1 MALVGSVMDGVSFN
15 QVDQYALCCVEN
27 FSDELKQALRENLS
41 RICHG
46 AEQASK
52 DRAMYRYPATIK
64 HFWNERYST
73 KPWET
78 RIGMLGEL
86 LSHIIILK
94 LFPDFDVVSPFF
106 NMEEKSIRKGFDL
119 LLYEASNNSVWI
131 TEVKSGGR
139 GKGKTSCTATSAL
152 LRLAKDDL
160 KKRLAEP
167 ELNHWLNAI
176 NAARNAIHNKA
187 KYRDAVIELLELEGD
202 LAEGDGATASD
213 NNVFLV
219 AALFSDVSEP
229 IADKTVST
237 FTNKL
242 VKDSVFKTVW
252 VLSMHKGTMEKL
264 EAFLKTEA
272 GH

>member
-1 MALVGSVMDGVSFN
+1 MDGVSFN

-27 FSDELKQALRENLS
+27 FSDELKQALRENLT

-46 AEQASK
+46 ADQASK
-52 DRAMYRYPATIK
+52 DRAMYKYPATIR

-86 LSHIIILK
+86 LSHVIILK

-119 LLYEASNNSVWI
+119 LLYETSTNNVWI

-139 GKGKTSCTATSAL
+139 GVGKTSCSATSAL
-152 LRLAKDDL
+152 LRLARDDL

-167 ELNHWLNAI
+167 ELNHWYNAI
-176 NAARNAIHNKA
+176 NAAKNAIHNKA
-187 KYRDAVIELLELEGD
+187 SYRDSVIEILELEGD
-202 LAEGDGATASD
+202 LAEENGATASD
-213 NNVFLV
+213 NNVFLIS
-219 AALFSDVSEP
+219 ALFSDVAQAIEE
-229 IADKTVST
+229 KTVSK
-237 FTNKL
+237 FTTEL
-242 VKDSVFKTVW
+242 VADAVFKAVW
-252 VLSMHKGTMEKL
+252 VLSLHKGTMEKL
-264 EAFLKTEA
+264 EEFLRLEA
-272 GH
+272 EQ

>member
-1 MALVGSVMDGVSFN
+1 MDGVSFK
-15 QVDQYALCCVEN
+15 QVDQYAMCCVEN
-27 FSDELKQALRENLS
+27 FSDELKQALRENLT

-46 AEQASK
+46 ADQASK
-52 DRAMYRYPATIK
+52 DRAIYKYPATIK
-64 HFWNERYST
+64 HFWEERYSRKT
-73 KPWET
+73 WET

-86 LSHIIILK
+86 LSHVIILK

-119 LLYEASNNSVWI
+119 LLYETSKNNVWI
-131 TEVKSGGR
+131 TEVKSGGK
-139 GKGKTSCTATSAL
+139 GKDKTSCAATSAL
-152 LRLAKDDL
+152 LRLARDDL

-187 KYRDAVIELLELEGD
+187 KYRDSVIEILELEGD
-202 LAEGDGATASD
+202 LAEDNGATASD
-213 NNVFLV
+213 NSVFLIS
-219 AALFSDVSEP
+219 ALFSDVSQA
-229 IADKTVST
+229 IAEQTVSKFST
-237 FTNKL
+237 KL
-242 VKDSVFKTVW
+242 VADSVFKTVW
-252 VLSMHKGTMEKL
+252 VLSLHKGTMEKL

>member
-1 MALVGSVMDGVSFN
+1 MDGVSFK

-27 FSDELKQALRENLS
+27 FSDELKQALRDNLT

-46 AEQASK
+46 ADQASK
-52 DRAMYRYPATIK
+52 DRAIYKYPATIK
-64 HFWNERYST
+64 HFWEERYSQ
-73 KPWET
+73 KAWET
-78 RIGMLGEL
+78 RVGMLGEL
-86 LSHIIILK
+86 LSHVIILK

-119 LLYEASNNSVWI
+119 LLYETSKNNVWI

-139 GKGKTSCTATSAL
+139 GKDKTSCTATSAL
-152 LRLAKDDL
+152 LRLARDDL

-187 KYRDAVIELLELEGD
+187 KYRDSVIELLELEGD
-202 LAEGDGATASD
+202 LAEGNGATASD
-213 NNVFLV
+213 NNVFLI
-219 AALFSDVSEP
+219 AALFSDVSQA
-229 IADKTVST
+229 IAEQTVSK
-237 FTNKL
+237 FTTKL
-242 VKDSVFKTVW
+242 VEDSVFKTVW
-252 VLSMHKGTMEKL
+252 VLSLHKGTMEKL

>member
-15 QVDQYALCCVEN
+15 QVDQYALCCIEN
-27 FSDELKQALRENLS
+27 FSDDLKQALRENLT

-46 AEQASK
+46 ADQASK
-52 DRAMYRYPATIK
+52 DRAIYRYPATIK
-64 HFWNERYST
+64 HFWNERYSKKT
-73 KPWET
+73 WET

-119 LLYEASNNSVWI
+119 LLYETSNNSVWI

-139 GKGKTSCTATSAL
+139 GKDKTSCSATSAL
-152 LRLAKDDL
+152 LRLARDDL

-187 KYRDAVIELLELEGD
+187 KYRDSVIEILELEGD
-202 LAEGDGATASD
+202 LAEGNGATASD
-213 NNVFLV
+213 NNVFLI
-219 AALFSDVSEP
+219 AALFSDVSQP
-229 IADKTVST
+229 IVEQTVSK
-237 FTNKL
+237 FTTNL
-242 VKDSVFKTVW
+242 VEGSVFKTVW
-252 VLSMHKGTMEKL
+252 VLSLHKGTMEKL

-272 GH
+272 GY

>member
-1 MALVGSVMDGVSFN
+1 MDGVSFK
-15 QVDQYALCCVEN
+15 QVDQYALCCVES
-27 FSDELKQALRENLS
+27 FSDELKLALRENLT

-46 AEQASK
+46 TDQASK
-52 DRAMYRYPATIK
+52 ERAIYKYPATIR
-64 HFWNERYST
+64 HFWSERYSK
-73 KPWET
+73 KPRET
-78 RIGMLGEL
+78 QIGMLGEL
-86 LSHIIILK
+86 LSHVVILK

-119 LLYEASNNSVWI
+119 LLYETSSNSVWI

-139 GKGKTSCTATSAL
+139 GLGKTSCSATNGL
-152 LRLAKDDL
+152 LRLARDDL

-176 NAARNAIHNKA
+176 NAAKNAIHNKA
-187 KYRDAVIELLELEGD
+187 SYRDSVIEILELEGD
-202 LAEGDGATASD
+202 LAESDGATASD

-219 AALFSDVSEP
+219 AALFGDVASPVAEN
-229 IADKTVST
+229 TVSK

-242 VKDSVFKTVW
+242 VGDAVFKTVW
-252 VLSMHKGTMEKL
+252 VLSLHKGTMEKL
-264 EAFLKTEA
+264 EDFLRLEA